1 MLILP
6 PIDPSVHLRLGGD
19 IRRTMQRQ
27 TTSIRLS
34 EDERAWLAERAN
46 HLKCSRGELIR
57 ALVRAYYNNHSR
69 GGYLVKEVAD
79 IIGEIK

>member
-1 MLILP
+1 
-6 PIDPSVHLRLGGD
+6 
-19 IRRTMQRQ
+19 MQRQ
-27 TTSIRLS
+27 ATSIRLS
-34 EDERAWLAERAN
+34 EDEKTWLAERAN

-79 IIGEIK
+79 MIGEIK